1 MVMKKE
7 KNEVKELQCE
17 IVRDLLP
24 LYHDDVVNEVTK
36 EAVKLH
42 LDGCTDCTQE
52 YETLCAELPQEEV
65 DENITKSKFDVMKN
79 SLKKKQN
86 IRTFVVAFV
95 SCVLVVLLGY
105 VLLYVPIV
113 PIKDSEAMEIQ
124 AAYKVEKQNKTIL
137 FFVFKEHKMYSGPSQ
152 WQMRAEKD
160 GEKVFLSANMKRT
173 VLTSVEGRGTIGI
186 DWIEIDNDT
195 ETIAFAGE
203 TIWSEEGNGKEEIP
217 EYVREILFLDSGSEE
232 YGVGIDDEEITIE
245 YDNVG
250 KYVTWDFAGNL
261 ICEGYYKDASSKYF
275 EGKVVEMDN
284 DYMIIEP
291 DDKYWITDI
300 SGKIYVSMKTE
311 AGQTAKDFSDVE
323 AGDLVGVRFSGD
335 LAGESD
341 YMIDE
346 VICIETDLDE
356 K

>member
-7 KNEVKELQCE
+7 KNVVKELQCE
-17 IVRDLLP
+17 IVQDLLP

-42 LDGCTDCTQE
+42 LDGCADCTQE
-52 YETLCAELPQEEV
+52 YETLCAELPQEEM

-86 IRTFVVAFV
+86 IQTFVVAFV
-95 SCVLVVLLGY
+95 SCVLVVLLGH
-105 VLLYVPIV
+105 VLLCVPIV

-124 AAYKVEKQNKTIL
+124 SAYKVEKQDKTIL

-160 GEKVFLSANMKRT
+160 GKKVFLSANKKRT
-173 VLTSVEGRGTIGI
+173 VLSSVRDKDDIDF
-186 DWIEIDNDT
+186 DWIEIDNDA
-195 ETIAFAGE
+195 EIISFAGE
-203 TIWSEEGNGKEEIP
+203 TIWSEEENGKEEIP
-217 EYVREILFLDSGSEE
+217 EYVEEILRLDDSSEE
-232 YGVGIDDEEITIE
+232 YAIGIDDDEITIK
-245 YDNVG
+245 YDYVG
-250 KYVTWDFAGNL
+250 RYVTWDMEGNL
-261 ICEGYYKDASSKYF
+261 ICEGYHEYASLKYF
-275 EGKVVEMDN
+275 EGKVVEMDA

-311 AGQTAKDFSDVE
+311 AGQTAKDFSNVK
-323 AGDLVGVRFSGD
+323 AGDAVGVHFSGD
-335 LAGESD
+335 LASESD

-346 VICIETDLDE
+346 VICIETNLGE